1 MKRTVPSPLRRILAR
16 NLRSVRATLG
26 WSQERLAAE
35 ANLNRTYLSA
45 VEREEQNISLD
56 NIHKLAAAL
65 DLDACHLIDAGSDFS
80 PEGLARLRTGSPP
93 AQAVLP
99 DDPAG

>member
-16 NLRSVRATLG
+16 NLRSIRATLG

-35 ANLNRTYLSA
+35 AGVNRTYLSA

-56 NIHKLAAAL
+56 NIHKLAVAL
-65 DLDACHLIDAGSDFS
+65 ELEAMHLINARADFS
-80 PEGLARLRTGSPP
+80 ADGLAHLRSHPSTGGTRPNDLS
-93 AQAVLP
+93 
-99 DDPAG
+99 